1 MVSDPISRPA
11 APPAQGLYVP
21 AKRFGDLIFVSGMT
35 PRKDGKL
42 IQTGCLASGAN
53 PEDYR
58 AAAELATRNALAAAG
73 SVLSEGEEL
82 HTPVSLTVYVNAT
95 PDYAEHSRIAD
106 FASAVLAAT
115 FGGDIPSRAAV
126 GVSSLPGGAPVEVA
140 LTLGVKRSGST

>member
-1 MVSDPISRPA
+1 MAPDPIDRPA

-21 AKRFGDLIFVSGMT
+21 AKRFGDLVFVSGMT
-35 PRKDGKL
+35 PRVDGKL
-42 IQTGCLASGAN
+42 IQTGHVTSGAN

-58 AAAELATRNALAAAG
+58 AAVELATRNALAAAG
-73 SVLSEGEEL
+73 SVLAEGEEL
-82 HTPVSLTVYVNAT
+82 HTPVNLTVYVNAA

-106 FASAVLAAT
+106 FASAVLAAS

-140 LTLGVKRSGST
+140 LVLGVRRSVSR